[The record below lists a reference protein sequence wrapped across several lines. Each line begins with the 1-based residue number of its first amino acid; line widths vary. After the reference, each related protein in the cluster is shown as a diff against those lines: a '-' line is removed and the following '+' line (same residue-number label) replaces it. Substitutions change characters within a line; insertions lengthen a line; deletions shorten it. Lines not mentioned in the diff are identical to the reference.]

1 MVNKSTEDIE
11 HITTTLK
18 FYSEAFKELNYN
30 KLIKAFHSEAKISY
44 VKNNELII
52 TKPYLIW
59 KDIFNKNKKKDPGIK
74 YDILLEHIDHS
85 NTVAFA
91 RMKWLIES
99 PGMIED
105 IIDYLILMKFD
116 SDWLI
121 FNKMPY
127 TVTISKE

>member
-11 HITTTLK
+11 KITTALK
-18 FYSEAFKELNYN
+18 FYSEAFKEWNYS
-30 KLIKAFHSEAKISY
+30 KLVKAFHSEASISY
-44 VKNNELII
+44 VENNELVIK
-52 TKPYLIW
+52 KPYSIW
-59 KDIFNKNKKKDPGIK
+59 KDIFDKNRNKDPGIK

-99 PGMIED
+99 PGKIED
-105 IIDYLILMKFD
+105 TIDYLILMKFD

-121 FNKMPY
+121 VNKMPY